1 MQNLLVV
8 IILAIFIGVVV
19 LKLIYLGDK
28 KKMEEFDELSEFEKE
43 KRERNEVE
51 FFQKEKSSNEK
62 KEFDN
67 VSSEIYKDI
76 SENNSVKENFD
87 DRNEI
92 IIENTD
98 IIEDIDA
105 YNILI
110 DSIEKSL
117 EEGEISEAEN
127 SLEKLKT
134 KSKMGYYEN
143 GKYYFFYKLNRNK
156 AEENFNIAYKK
167 GIVRAAYYL
176 GLMELDRNKEK
187 AEKYYESAIED
198 TVYAA
203 NELINIY
210 EEKNDLEKL
219 EKCLIKVTEN
229 KKNAR
234 FIYELA
240 KLYFGKNDFEKIQK
254 LKEELTEN
262 TEIMFLEKNILL
274 NLDYML
280 GNENDKKY
288 ISLIIEGEKYE
299 DEEKYEDAV
308 KCYEEALKYNDYAY
322 MEIARMIIINEE
334 DITKFNIKD
343 AVEAYKKA
351 FEKGI
356 YEAAME
362 LGDYFRFEEN
372 YEEAQEW
379 YEKGYEVNDPGTI
392 FTLGWLQTNES
403 HPYRI
408 NEKDLTG
415 LTKEEI
421 GLKLYRKAAEM
432 NFTPAIYQIMINPEV
447 DEKEK
452 KEWAKK
458 ILTQKGVFY
467 MSEEALKIAK
477 DIFNDKKIMKEI
489 TAINYSIARNKNME
503 NTMNVN
509 KGPDVIQKNFFK
521 ILLISII
528 IAFIV
533 AILSSVR

>member
-1 MQNLLVV
+1 
-8 IILAIFIGVVV
+8 
-19 LKLIYLGDK
+19 
-28 KKMEEFDELSEFEKE
+28 
-43 KRERNEVE
+43 
-51 FFQKEKSSNEK
+51 
-62 KEFDN
+62 
-67 VSSEIYKDI
+67 
-76 SENNSVKENFD
+76 
-87 DRNEI
+87 
-92 IIENTD
+92 
-98 IIEDIDA
+98 
-105 YNILI
+105 
-110 DSIEKSL
+110 
-117 EEGEISEAEN
+117 
-127 SLEKLKT
+127 
-134 KSKMGYYEN
+134 
-143 GKYYFFYKLNRNK
+143 
-156 AEENFNIAYKK
+156 
-167 GIVRAAYYL
+167 
-176 GLMELDRNKEK
+176 
-187 AEKYYESAIED
+187 
-198 TVYAA
+198 
-203 NELINIY
+203 
-210 EEKNDLEKL
+210 
-219 EKCLIKVTEN
+219 
-229 KKNAR
+229 
-234 FIYELA
+234 
-240 KLYFGKNDFEKIQK
+240 
-254 LKEELTEN
+254 
-262 TEIMFLEKNILL
+262 
-274 NLDYML
+274 
-280 GNENDKKY
+280 
-288 ISLIIEGEKYE
+288 
-299 DEEKYEDAV
+299 
-308 KCYEEALKYNDYAY
+308 
-322 MEIARMIIINEE
+322 MIIINEE